1 MKLISANIF
10 YKVTSFPK
18 MLFLNLLFKFF
29 CVCVQSSLAT
39 QLSQAMAEL
48 QQKSHIIAELSR
60 EATRTEEQA
69 NTLERLL
76 TESQQQLLERESEAR
91 ELRLAAGRRERE
103 ERGERE
109 RLAGELS
116 EEERRR
122 EMVEENV
129 RQLQVCPSDV

>member
-1 MKLISANIF
+1 MFTCYSNF
-10 YKVTSFPK
+10 S
-18 MLFLNLLFKFF
+18 
-29 CVCVQSSLAT
+29 VCMQSSLAT

-48 QQKSHIIAELSR
+48 QQKSRIIAELSR

-76 TESQQQLLERESEAR
+76 TESQHQLLERESEAR

-116 EEERRR
+116 ETERRR
-122 EMVEENV
+122 EMAEENV